1 MPGVDV
7 RRGWG
12 VKLYNFGVKMQARWY
27 DGDGGGRRSPLTN
40 NKGDLCNYY
49 SREIHFGPALVP
61 KSCALLS

>member
-27 DGDGGGRRSPLTN
+27 DGDGGGA
-40 NKGDLCNYY
+40 KK
-49 SREIHFGPALVP
+49 PAHQQ
-61 KSCALLS
+61 